1 GQLGQLGGQFGGQLG
16 FQGGG
21 QLGGQLGGLQGGFGV
36 QGGVWNGVTQTQRKL
51 SAALKRSVQA
61 RASASSLQLTLE
73 HQAVRE
79 GVLGYTRKLEALP
92 DSQTDVIGYAFAVNG
107 EINSADV
114 YASAAL
120 FRQLW
125 PRLLASAAAEAL
137 AEREAETA
145 VGPVRVSALRR

>member
-1 GQLGQLGGQFGGQLG
+1 
-16 FQGGG
+16 
-21 QLGGQLGGLQGGFGV
+21 
-36 QGGVWNGVTQTQRKL
+36 
-51 SAALKRSVQA
+51 
-61 RASASSLQLTLE
+61 
-73 HQAVRE
+73 AVRE

-145 VGPVRVSALRR
+145 VGPVRVSALRRCLVQPQAGVVSLRPVLDGIDLVIHDTDASLLFESRD